1 MRSNPK
7 PNPFHYSSGLGT
19 RLKNDPQVKKWAK
32 RLMGDPEAKPTD
44 LTESE
49 LAFVYSEVLKLRG
62 ELGNQQLFEK
72 AMHDTCPVLA
82 APDWTDNAK
91 DMGHV
96 LMQPEMQALW
106 DAWDPAQSPTAP
118 DIDFA
123 PAKAVLMTL
132 SMCGFT
138 SYFDDALEHYG
149 VNQKLQDVFA
159 GANGGPVDALPYT
172 TTMRHVHRAAK
183 DVRLLAMETNIALVK
198 ELAKMFPGE
207 GIGERLGIDGMP
219 FSAWVPQRGSRD
231 EQVDKAIGKRIPQAG
246 FRVYTQSSRNG
257 KQNIPANTQVAAGGA
272 GRIVKAFRGFYLVVI
287 VDLATGLPLVWTLLS
302 ASDDEAATIV
312 PLLSILYRLWPDIPA
327 KTISGDSAWDEDP
340 WCRLCEVDYGI
351 APVFRLHP
359 SQREQKAWDMLA
371 KNQRMQSLSRDGA
384 VLAITGTGQLVCSAH
399 QQPLDYDTFDRPA
412 RVDVN
417 GAPLLPGQSTD
428 ERKFRLRA
436 TCNHNHGGVGSCG
449 RVGLKGMADWSRL
462 TKYPHHPHGNPKL
475 YAMRQALLV
484 RLNHCE
490 SLWNR
495 LKSAGLGTDSA
506 DRMRTIKPDT
516 AEAVASLALL
526 GYTALAVADQRQQR
540 AIGPYAPAAGNP
552 QPRPAQIPAV
562 AAPAPTPAPAPALA
576 PAPAPTPAPAIA
588 PAAAPSP
595 APTAAPTP
603 SATPP
608 AQAAP
613 APKARKRKSPTP
625 KPAHAKRKTTPT
637 TVITAR
643 SSTRVVRLP
652 DGRLVP
658 ASVLATRKARS

>member
-1 MRSNPK
+1 MKSNPK

-32 RLMGDPEAKPTD
+32 RLIGDPEAKPTD

-62 ELGNQQLFEK
+62 ELGNQRLFEK
-72 AMHDTCPVLA
+72 AMHETCPVVA
-82 APDWTDNAK
+82 APDWTDNAE

-96 LMQPEMQALW
+96 LLQPEMRGFW
-106 DAWDPAQSPTAP
+106 DDWKPAQSQTAP

-123 PAKAVLMTL
+123 PGKAVLMTL
-132 SMCGFT
+132 GMCGFT
-138 SYFDDALEHYG
+138 SYFDDAHEHFS

-159 GANGGPVDALPYT
+159 GANGGPVDPPPYT
-172 TTMRHVHRAAK
+172 TTMRHVNRAAK
-183 DVRLLAMETNIALVK
+183 DVRLLAMETNIKLVQ

-246 FRVYTQSSRNG
+246 FRVYQQSGRNG
-257 KQNIPANTQVAAGGA
+257 KQNIQPNTQVAAGGA
-272 GRIVKAFRGFYLVVI
+272 GRVVKAWRGFYLVVI
-287 VDLATGLPLVWTLLS
+287 VDLATGLPLVWTLIS

-359 SQREQKAWDMLA
+359 SQKEQKAWDMLP
-371 KNQRMQSLSRDGA
+371 KNKRMQSMSRDGA
-384 VLAITGTGQLVCSAH
+384 VIAITGAGQLVCAAH
-399 QQPLDYDTFDRPA
+399 QQPLDYDTFDRTSRFPK
-412 RVDVN
+412 N
-417 GAPLLPGQSTD
+417 SAPLRPGQSND
-428 ERKFRLRA
+428 ESKFRLRA
-436 TCNHNHGGVGSCG
+436 SCNHNHGGHGPCG
-449 RVGLKGMADWSRL
+449 RVGLKAMADWSRL

-495 LKSAGLGTDSA
+495 LKSAGLGIDSA

-540 AIGPYAPAAGNP
+540 SLGPYSAAAVAARQSSPAQLPAA
-552 QPRPAQIPAV
+552 APAV
-562 AAPAPTPAPAPALA
+562 APTPTAAPSAPST
-576 PAPAPTPAPAIA
+576 TPAAPQPHTPA
-588 PAAAPSP
+588 PAAAP
-595 APTAAPTP
+595 TAAPPASKPRRSRRTRT
-603 SATPP
+603 ATP
-608 AQAAP
+608 AAP
-613 APKARKRKSPTP
+613 AAPVRAVRGARPL
-625 KPAHAKRKTTPT
+625 
-637 TVITAR
+637 
-643 SSTRVVRLP
+643 RLP
-652 DGRLVP
+652 DGRLVS
-658 ASVLATRKARS
+658 ADVIARKLRK